1 MNSLEKS
8 VQEIGREYVERRKE
22 IEETWQFEFDTV
34 QNRLLKQ
41 QQIDEVDRF
50 YREKLREKK
59 IEHILKEVLI
69 MKFHL

>member
-41 QQIDEVDRF
+41 QQIDEVYRF

-59 IEHILKEVLI
+59 IEHILNDTIFGKQV
-69 MKFHL
+69 